1 MHDAAGIP
9 FHLLRPL
16 WLLALIPVA
25 AIFSLLLRRQN
36 PRAQWGGVIAPHL
49 LQHLIVQPGQG
60 RGVSPLYLVTA
71 GLVLGIVALS
81 GPTWRRELPPFVED
95 KAPLMIVLALSTSM
109 DQADVAPTR
118 LERAKQKIGDLL
130 GARAGARSGLIAYAG
145 TAHLVMPLTDD
156 RSVIEP
162 FLAALA
168 TGLMP
173 GDGKNVTSAVSLA
186 TQFLAAEPVA
196 GTILVVADDL
206 DESAIRQAAG
216 RNGVAM
222 LRVAPA
228 PSGEGMGLGSDIVRV
243 SVDGSDI
250 QAIERRIETRFQAA
264 QGDAFGMQWRDEGY
278 WLLLPLAL
286 LCLLWF
292 RRGTTVAWVVM
303 LFVAMQAS
311 PAKAQ
316 EQPHRFADLWLTPDQ
331 QGRLAFD
338 RGDYATAA
346 QRFADPM
353 WRGIAAYRALDFLTA
368 AQEFRKIE
376 TVEGRFALGNA
387 EAQNHAWERSIKA
400 YDEVLKAQPG
410 HAAAKTNRAI
420 VAALFEAQEE
430 KRRKQEQDNSAPPDE
445 KADEMRV
452 DPKQKGGKRIQ
463 VTPEDVTT
471 AGAAEAWMR
480 AVQTTPADFLKLKF
494 AIQAN
499 SAPSAGSRP

>member
-1 MHDAAGIP
+1 MHDAANIP

-25 AIFSLLLRRQN
+25 AIFGMLLWRQN

-95 KAPLMIVLALSTSM
+95 KAPLMIVLALSSSM

-118 LERAKQKIGDLL
+118 LERAKQKIRDLL

-173 GDGKNVTSAVSLA
+173 GDGKNVTAAVSLA

-206 DESAIRQAAG
+206 DEAAIRQAAG

-222 LRVAPA
+222 LRVVPA
-228 PSGEGMGLGSDIVRV
+228 QSDGGMGLGSDVVRV
-243 SVDGSDI
+243 SVDGTDI
-250 QAIERRIETRFQAA
+250 QAIERRVETRFQAA

-278 WLLLPLAL
+278 WLLFPLAL

-303 LFVAMQAS
+303 LFVAMQAL

-316 EQPHRFADLWLTPDQ
+316 EQPFRFADLWLTPDQ
-331 QGRLAFD
+331 QGRIAFD
-338 RGDYATAA
+338 RGDYTYGGSTLCRSDVARDRRLPRPRLPDRGTGVPQDRDRGGPLRARQCRGAEPCLGKVDQGVRRGAEDAT
-346 QRFADPM
+346 RPS
-353 WRGIAAYRALDFLTA
+353 RGKDQSRDRHRT
-368 AQEFRKIE
+368 FRGAGGE
-376 TVEGRFALGNA
+376 TP
-387 EAQNHAWERSIKA
+387 Q
-400 YDEVLKAQPG
+400 
-410 HAAAKTNRAI
+410 
-420 VAALFEAQEE
+420 
-430 KRRKQEQDNSAPPDE
+430 
-445 KADEMRV
+445 
-452 DPKQKGGKRIQ
+452 
-463 VTPEDVTT
+463 
-471 AGAAEAWMR
+471 AGAGRQR
-480 AVQTTPADFLKLKF
+480 ATGPE
-494 AIQAN
+494 
-499 SAPSAGSRP
+499 GG